1 MLRLA
6 VSISRPGCYE
16 LQSDC
21 PHELLLAHLEGREV
35 LEFQLDG
42 ARNASRT
49 SKRPLTQR
57 MQGGLWRGQ
66 GGHGR
71 RALPQFT
78 LVPST
83 PC

>member
-21 PHELLLAHLEGREV
+21 PHELLLAHVEGREV
-35 LEFQLDG
+35 
-42 ARNASRT
+42 
-49 SKRPLTQR
+49 
-57 MQGGLWRGQ
+57 Q